1 MKTQTDTANQDSY
14 GFRLHGWGVVVLK
27 NNEITCIISD
37 DLAQKLGYPN
47 ALEYCNKVFADSKK
61 FPIDWPYQA

>member
-1 MKTQTDTANQDSY
+1 MATQTTQQTDNY

-47 ALEYCNKVFADSKK
+47 ALEYCNNVFADSKK